1 MRIMAIDYGMKR
13 VGVAI
18 TDPSCTISQPL
29 LTIKPKSDFDL
40 IKRLKC
46 IAEENEVGLILVG
59 NPLSLKGE
67 PTKMSNEIER
77 FLRKLRRLID
87 IEVVKWDERYMSKYA
102 TNQLKTLGKKSKKE
116 DIDRVAASIML
127 EEYLQSKRA

>member
-1 MRIMAIDYGMKR
+1 MAIDYGMKR
-13 VGVAI
+13 VGVAM
-18 TDPSCTISQPL
+18 TDPLCTISQPL
-29 LTIKPKSDFDL
+29 LTIKRKSDFDL

-46 IAEENEVGLILVG
+46 IAEENGVGLIVVG

-67 PTKMSNEIER
+67 PTEMSKEIKR
-77 FLRKLRRLID
+77 FLEKLRRITD
-87 IEVVKWDERYMSKYA
+87 VEVVLWDERYISKYA
-102 TNQLKTLGKKSKKE
+102 AIRLKTLGKKSKKE

>member
-1 MRIMAIDYGMKR
+1 MAIDYGMKR

>member
-13 VGVAI
+13 IGVAI
-18 TDPSCTISQPL
+18 TDQLCTISQPL

-46 IAEENEVGLILVG
+46 IAEENGVGLILVG
-59 NPLSLKGE
+59 NPLSMKGE
-67 PTKMSNEIER
+67 PTAMSNEIDR
-77 FLRKLRRLID
+77 FLKKLRKFVD
-87 IEVVKWDERYMSKYA
+87 IEIVKWDERYISKYA
-102 TNQLKTLGKKSKKE
+102 TNQLKMLGKKHKKE

-127 EEYLQSKRA
+127 DEYLQSKRA